1 MKPPVWLEA
10 FHRDWQRLRGRR
22 AEPGRIPL
30 ARDWEDLLDAAG
42 LSGAAER
49 AQAGREAEALEREG
63 RLVLARHRYRQF
75 IERVRLPVAG
85 EAWLQ
90 ALFQRTPPAECLARS
105 VAVVEAQRAAGHP
118 VLSDEWE
125 EGCARVLA
133 AFKEGRGLRP
143 FRWQEPEA
151 AGKLLELIRALTAR
165 EWGPFTLVRDA
176 SVALGL
182 DSKAL
187 ERNRRVVE
195 SGLTLFFQ
203 RPATLETLGI
213 MASNSCLLFDGPLTL
228 HFADGTRHESGGL
241 RHGDQITAA
250 DLKRAV
256 RVTTTAV
263 KLVSVENRKTTFRR
277 LAAANQRR
285 DALVFATSFPTLA
298 VRLLLEKLPESLP
311 CWHFGDTDAAGYLIL
326 LKLRQIAGRKVRR
339 LEMDWQ
345 DKAGSPAL
353 TLYDH
358 CVLAN
363 LRSAPELADCRAD
376 LDAMLAAG
384 RKGNFEQEAR
394 GLPQLADL
402 ILPRD

>member
-22 AEPGRIPL
+22 VEPGRVPL

-42 LSGAAER
+42 LSGSAER

-63 RLVLARHRYRQF
+63 RLVLSRHRYRKF

-90 ALFQRTPPAECLARS
+90 ALFQRTPPAECLAWS

-118 VLSDEWE
+118 LLSDGWE

-165 EWGPFTLVRDA
+165 EWGLFTLVRDA

-195 SGLTLFFQ
+195 AGLTLLFQ

-213 MASNSCLLFDGPLTL
+213 MASNSRLWFDGPLTL

-241 RHGDQITAA
+241 RHGDQVTAA
-250 DLKRAV
+250 DLERAV

-263 KLVSVENRKTTFRR
+263 KLVSVENSKTTFRQ
-277 LAAANQRR
+277 LAASNGTREV
-285 DALVFATSFPTLA
+285 LVFATSFPTLA
-298 VRLLLEKLPESLP
+298 VRLLLEKLPEHLP
-311 CWHFGDTDAAGYLIL
+311 YWHFGDTDAAGYLIL
-326 LKLRQIAGRKVRR
+326 LKLRQTTGRKVQR
-339 LEMDWQ
+339 LDMDWQ

-358 CVLAN
+358 RVLAN
-363 LRSAPELADCRAD
+363 LRLAPEMADCRAD
-376 LDAMLAAG
+376 LDAMVAAG

-394 GLPQLADL
+394 VLPDLADL